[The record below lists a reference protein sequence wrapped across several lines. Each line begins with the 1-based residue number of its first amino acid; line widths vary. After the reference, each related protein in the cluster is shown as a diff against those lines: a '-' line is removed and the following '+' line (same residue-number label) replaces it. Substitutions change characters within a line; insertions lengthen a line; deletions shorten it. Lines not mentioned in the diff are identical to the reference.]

1 MRIFASQPRGQSHP
15 FKLCSITHLIV
26 NGNTDPSLTVRSLIS
41 SHLST
46 YILNAKWK
54 TTPFLQTN
62 DYGPALIIQLSCFII
77 SACYVVP
84 CHVRFGISN
93 EWPKY
98 PTTTTTQQFEK
109 NSPFNVSSRLHTL
122 APSSSTSP
130 RPQETQ
136 SASQPHKKGRHFWRC
151 YSHSPAA
158 AVAADGASFAVV
170 LSVDG
175 DVHGRSVG
183 RQRLKMVDLTKGT
196 RMGRTNGRKRRAL
209 LIFI

>member
-1 MRIFASQPRGQSHP
+1 MQHYPLNSQRQHRPIS
-15 FKLCSITHLIV
+15 
-26 NGNTDPSLTVRSLIS
+26 RSQVAHFIS

-98 PTTTTTQQFEK
+98 PTTTTQKFEK

-136 SASQPHKKGRHFWRC
+136 SASHTKRDAIFE
-151 YSHSPAA
+151 
-158 AVAADGASFAVV
+158 GAIHILLLLLLLLRMVRPLPSSFRLTVTCTV
-170 LSVDG
+170 
-175 DVHGRSVG
+175 GRSEDDNDG
-183 RQRLKMVDLTKGT
+183 
-196 RMGRTNGRKRRAL
+196 
-209 LIFI
+209 